1 VSRDGAVLATG
12 FNGFP
17 RGVDDPEVLVRNKPE
32 KLNLICHAE
41 ENVTGATIR
50 STEKVS
56 VSGLCFKRPAS
67 GLLHHSI
74 QTSPSL
80 PIWSKWGRGSKRPP
94 SVGAHDDQ

>member
-1 VSRDGAVLATG
+1 MLATG

-56 VSGLCFKRPAS
+56 VSGICFSRPAS
-67 GLLHHSI
+67 GLLHFIAPFHPDFSI
-74 QTSPSL
+74 VAHLEQMGQG
-80 PIWSKWGRGSKRPP
+80 IEAAP